1 MRWLKLLL
9 FWGVVLGIQGAL
21 MGLSHWQ
28 WHRLSWKENAI
39 ALRDARWASEAIPI
53 EHILSKDGMTLD
65 WFKVKVCGQVIPQT
79 YAKVSYVAG
88 LPKAAFSVVVPMTA
102 ALRPLGNRN
111 ILLDAGYV
119 YFDEAIKLASQNIPE
134 QSTEKQCFSGH
145 ILPASRAWGGGMSGK
160 GQGDVYSYF
169 DIDTMAHRWGMEP
182 FMPWV
187 VRLDQPDALVGGP
200 VKAYPN
206 TPPALR
212 NSHLG
217 YALTWMALAVIWPV
231 MVWLRLK
238 KSDKHGGKPQK
249 QAKHP

>member
-1 MRWLKLLL
+1 MRWLKPFL
-9 FWGVVLGIQGAL
+9 FWAVVLGIQGTL

-53 EHILSKDGMTLD
+53 EQALSQSRMTPD
-65 WFKVKVCGQVIPQT
+65 WLNVRVCGQVIPQT

-88 LPKAAFSVVVPMTA
+88 LPKSAFSVVVPMTA
-102 ALRPLGNRN
+102 DLGSLGNRN
-111 ILLDAGYV
+111 VLLDIGYV
-119 YFDEAIKLASQNIPE
+119 YFDEEMKSLPHKTLE
-134 QSTEKQCFSGH
+134 QTSEKQCVSGH
-145 ILPASRAWGGGMSGK
+145 ILPVSRAWGGGMGGK

-187 VRLDQPDALVGGP
+187 VRLDQPDALVVGP

-206 TPPALR
+206 IPPALR

-238 KSDKHGGKPQK
+238 KTDKYGGKPQK

>member
-1 MRWLKLLL
+1 MRWLKPLL
-9 FWGVVLGIQGAL
+9 FWAVVLGIQGTL

-53 EHILSKDGMTLD
+53 EQILSKDGMTLD
-65 WFKVKVCGQVIPQT
+65 WFNVKVCGQVIPQT

-88 LPKAAFSVVVPMTA
+88 LPKAAFSVVVPMMA
-102 ALRPLGNRN
+102 ELGPLGKRN
-111 ILLDAGYV
+111 ILLDVGYI
-119 YFDEAIKLASQNIPE
+119 YFDEEIKLVPQKMSRKID
-134 QSTEKQCFSGH
+134 EKQCFSGH
-145 ILPASRAWGGGMSGK
+145 ILPVSHAWGGGMGGK

-169 DIDTMAHRWGMEP
+169 DIDTIAQRWSLDP

-187 VRLDQPDALVGGP
+187 VRLDQSDVLVAGP

-206 TPPALR
+206 IPPALR

-231 MVWLRLK
+231 MVWLRLRK
-238 KSDKHGGKPQK
+238 
-249 QAKHP
+249 AR

>member
-1 MRWLKLLL
+1 MPRPMRWLKPLL
-9 FWGVVLGIQGAL
+9 FWAVVLGIQGAL

-28 WHRLSWKENAI
+28 WQRLSWKENAI

-102 ALRPLGNRN
+102 ALGPLGNRN

-119 YFDEAIKLASQNIPE
+119 YFDEAIKLASQKIPN

-145 ILPASRAWGGGMSGK
+145 ILPVSRAWGGGMGGK

-238 KSDKHGGKPQK
+238 KKR
-249 QAKHP
+249 

>member
-1 MRWLKLLL
+1 MRWLKPLL
-9 FWGVVLGIQGAL
+9 FWAVVLGIQGAL

-53 EHILSKDGMTLD
+53 EQILSKDGMTLD
-65 WFKVKVCGQVIPQT
+65 WFNVKVCGHVMPQT

-102 ALRPLGNRN
+102 ALGPLGNRN
-111 ILLDAGYV
+111 ILLDVGYV
-119 YFDEAIKLASQNIPE
+119 YFDEEIKLASQKTPD
-134 QSTEKQCFSGH
+134 QSMEKQCFSGH
-145 ILPASRAWGGGMSGK
+145 ILPVSHAWGGGMGGK

-169 DIDTMAHRWGMEP
+169 DIDTIAQRWSLDP

-187 VRLDQPDALVGGP
+187 VRLDQPDVLVAGP

-206 TPPALR
+206 IPPALR

-231 MVWLRLK
+231 MVWLRLRK
-238 KSDKHGGKPQK
+238 
-249 QAKHP
+249 AR

>member
-1 MRWLKLLL
+1 MRWLKPLL
-9 FWGVVLGIQGAL
+9 FWAVVFGIQGAL

-28 WHRLSWKENAI
+28 WQRLSWKENAI

-53 EHILSKDGMTLD
+53 EQALSQSRMTPD
-65 WFKVKVCGQVIPQT
+65 WLNVRVCGQVIPQT

-88 LPKAAFSVVVPMTA
+88 LPKSAFSVVVPMTA
-102 ALRPLGNRN
+102 DLGSLGNRN
-111 ILLDAGYV
+111 VLLDIGYV
-119 YFDEAIKLASQNIPE
+119 YFDEEMKSLPHKTLE
-134 QSTEKQCFSGH
+134 QTSEKQCVSGH
-145 ILPASRAWGGGMSGK
+145 ILPVSHAWGGGMGGK

-187 VRLDQPDALVGGP
+187 VRLDQPDALVVGP

-206 TPPALR
+206 IPPALR

>member
-1 MRWLKLLL
+1 MRWLKPFL
-9 FWGVVLGIQGAL
+9 FWAVVLGIQGTL

-53 EHILSKDGMTLD
+53 EQALSQSRMTPD
-65 WFKVKVCGQVIPQT
+65 WLNVRVCGQVIPQT

-88 LPKAAFSVVVPMTA
+88 LPKSAFSVVVPMTA
-102 ALRPLGNRN
+102 DLGSLGNRN
-111 ILLDAGYV
+111 VLLDIGYV
-119 YFDEAIKLASQNIPE
+119 YFDEEMKSLPHKTLE
-134 QSTEKQCFSGH
+134 QTSEKQCVSGH
-145 ILPASRAWGGGMSGK
+145 ILPVSHAWGGGMGGK

-169 DIDTMAHRWGMEP
+169 DIDTMAHRWGMES

-187 VRLDQPDALVGGP
+187 VRLDQPEALVGGA

-238 KSDKHGGKPQK
+238 KTDKYGGKPQK

>member
-1 MRWLKLLL
+1 MRWLKPLL
-9 FWGVVLGIQGAL
+9 FWVVVLGIQGTL

-39 ALRDARWASEAIPI
+39 ALRDARWTSEAIPI

-65 WFKVKVCGQVIPQT
+65 WFNVKVCGHVIPEK

-88 LPKAAFSVVVPMTA
+88 LPKAAFSVVVPMVA
-102 ALRPLGNRN
+102 ELGSLGKRN
-111 ILLDAGYV
+111 ILLDIGYS
-119 YFDEAIKLASQNIPE
+119 YFDEEMKLPLQKTPRQN
-134 QSTEKQCFSGH
+134 TEKQCFSGH
-145 ILPASRAWGGGMSGK
+145 ILPVSGAWGGGLGGK

-169 DIDTMAHRWGMEP
+169 DIDTMARRWSLDP

-187 VRLDQPDALVGGP
+187 VRLDQPDVLVAGP

-206 TPPALR
+206 TPPTLR

-217 YALTWMALAVIWPV
+217 YALTWMALAVIWPI
-231 MVWLRLK
+231 MVALRLRK
-238 KSDKHGGKPQK
+238 
-249 QAKHP
+249 AR